1 MTNKDNT
8 PENNNPTITLVSVEV
23 GKHGVTTITITKCP
37 ITGEETMVEHYRP
50 KNNQ

>member
-1 MTNKDNT
+1 MTNKDNK

-37 ITGEETMVEHYRP
+37 TTGEETMVEHYRP